1 MKTKLITALRT
12 AAKALEDG
20 TFAYNW
26 KTPQSCNCGIIA
38 STLMHESQNKIL
50 SRLES
55 FNLPKE
61 NGKRDFTWQNIVS
74 HECPVTGLSDNA
86 IIRSMQEAGM
96 NQADIVQLENL
107 SNPEVLKRVDVGT
120 KKVSHKERI
129 GEKSIFHKEPIERTF
144 WQWLLRKPIQFRDVE
159 TIRPTY
165 RYTESEV
172 ACDVKRDKKEHT
184 ILYMRAWA
192 DLLTEQGREDA
203 VPATEDKTPAR
214 VSA

>member
-12 AAKALEDG
+12 AAKALEGDS
-20 TFAYNW
+20 FAYNW
-26 KTPQSCNCGIIA
+26 RHPESCNCGIIA
-38 STLMHESQNKIL
+38 CCLTHKSIKSLEAALPPIDKPSWRRIL
-50 SRLES
+50 
-55 FNLPKE
+55 
-61 NGKRDFTWQNIVS
+61 QY
-74 HECPVTGLSDNA
+74 HCPVTGLSENA

-96 NQADIVQLENL
+96 TQADIIHLEDL
-107 SNPEVLKRVDVGT
+107 SDPEVLKRMNLGT
-120 KKVSHKERI
+120 KKVSHKTRI
-129 GEKSIFHKEPIERTF
+129 GEKSSFHKEPIDRTF

-159 TIRPTY
+159 TIEPTY

>member
-1 MKTKLITALRT
+1 
-12 AAKALEDG
+12 
-20 TFAYNW
+20 
-26 KTPQSCNCGIIA
+26 
-38 STLMHESQNKIL
+38 
-50 SRLES
+50 
-55 FNLPKE
+55 
-61 NGKRDFTWQNIVS
+61 
-74 HECPVTGLSDNA
+74 
-86 IIRSMQEAGM
+86 M